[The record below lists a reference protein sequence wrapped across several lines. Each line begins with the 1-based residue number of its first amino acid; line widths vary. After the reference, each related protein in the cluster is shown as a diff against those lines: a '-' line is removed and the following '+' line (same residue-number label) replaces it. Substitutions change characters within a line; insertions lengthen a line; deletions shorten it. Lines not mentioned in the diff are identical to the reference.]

1 MTLNSTRREIT
12 GFSNPTV
19 KYLRSL
25 RDKKHR
31 KAAGK
36 FLAEGLRLLT
46 DAREI
51 RTVHLQGLGARAY
64 GSLVRQYVRG
74 SAVAEPAPPLRMS
87 AIWRGELQRQ

>member
-1 MTLNSTRREIT
+1 MAARRQIT

-31 KAAGK
+31 RREGK

-46 DAREI
+46 DARESG
-51 RTVHLQGLGARAY
+51 RLPEMLVMAEGRDPHPLLAAPATSASSAAR
-64 GSLVRQYVRG
+64 
-74 SAVAEPAPPLRMS
+74 
-87 AIWRGELQRQ
+87 